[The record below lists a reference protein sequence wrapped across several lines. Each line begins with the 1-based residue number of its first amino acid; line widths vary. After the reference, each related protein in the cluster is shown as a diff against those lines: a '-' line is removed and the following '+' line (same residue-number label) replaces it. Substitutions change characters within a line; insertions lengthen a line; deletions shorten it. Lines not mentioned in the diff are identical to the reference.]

1 MDGIAQIL
9 TALSSGSS
17 PWTQAAIDDAI
28 KATAKELKLKKKS
41 ELMLALRHALTGE
54 KSGPMISEL
63 MHVLGRE
70 ETVRRL
76 REGRLWVVGKLRE

>member
-1 MDGIAQIL
+1 M
-9 TALSSGSS
+9 TALSGSAV
-17 PWTQAAIDDAI
+17 PWEQNAIDDVI
-28 KATAKELKLKKKS
+28 KQTAKELRLKKKS
-41 ELMLALRHALTGE
+41 ELMLSLRHALTGE
-54 KSGPMISEL
+54 KAGPMVAEL